1 MKNKISRIIL
11 SLEAII
17 ICLPLTWLYV
27 FKVIPAEFYFL
38 GEIPYESASISIAVM
53 LIILSGL
60 ISGWRLMLAFLFY
73 GADYLVQL
81 SKAWWLV
88 TGVLAILSIASF
100 THTSFTSSLNPSSFN
115 VFGWGI
121 FFVFPFAHLL
131 FEYLRENSANRS
143 PQSDV

>member
-11 SLEAII
+11 SLEAIF

-38 GEIPYESASISIAVM
+38 GEISYEAASISIATV
-53 LIILSGL
+53 LVILSGL
-60 ISGWRLMLAFLFY
+60 IAGWRLILAFIFY
-73 GADYLVQL
+73 SGGYLVQL

-100 THTSFTSSLNPSSFN
+100 MHASFSSSLNPSSFN
-115 VFGWGI
+115 AFGWGI

-131 FEYLRENSANRS
+131 FEYLRENSANKS